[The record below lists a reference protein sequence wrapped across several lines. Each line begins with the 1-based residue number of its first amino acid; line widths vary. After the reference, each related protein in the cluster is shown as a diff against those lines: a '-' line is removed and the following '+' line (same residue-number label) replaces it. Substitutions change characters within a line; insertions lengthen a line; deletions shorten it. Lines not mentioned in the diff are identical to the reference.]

1 MHPNEARTK
10 RNVKDVTKSVRSD
23 ADEKKTAFSPA
34 HRDSSKTLWNEP
46 DPPQPCGSLK
56 EMTASQFPNPRRET
70 RLKLGLLWE
79 SWHDRVKEE
88 DVLSVKSGGWLCRT
102 QKSQGR
108 WGRCGAESPWIH
120 PTFPSGIFPEALH
133 FVFDGWWQV

>member
-10 RNVKDVTKSVRSD
+10 RNIKDVTKSELSD
-23 ADEKKTAFSPA
+23 ADDKKMFSPTS
-34 HRDSSKTLWNEP
+34 HDSSKTLWNDP
-46 DPPQPCGSLK
+46 DPPRPGASPK
-56 EMTASQFPNPRRET
+56 EMIASQFPNPLRET
-70 RLKLGLLWE
+70 RLKLGLLRE
-79 SWHDRVKEE
+79 SWHNQGKEE

-108 WGRCGAESPWIH
+108 LGRCGAESLWIH

>member
-10 RNVKDVTKSVRSD
+10 WSVKAATKWTLGRWWEE
-23 ADEKKTAFSPA
+23 AIFSC
-34 HRDSSKTLWNEP
+34 SSQFFHCQTLRNEP
-46 DPPQPCGSLK
+46 DPPTKQLPKRYDCFAIL
-56 EMTASQFPNPRRET
+56 NPQRET
-70 RLKLGLLWE
+70 RLKLRLLRE
-79 SWHDRVKEE
+79 SWHNQFKEE
-88 DVLSVKSGGWLCRT
+88 DVLSVKSGGWLYRT

-108 WGRCGAESPWIH
+108 WGRCGAESPWIL